1 MLLNSPEVQAKLSAA
16 NGRAEQ
22 LAKDTR
28 TDEQKFEELVW
39 SVYGRASEPD
49 EIATAK
55 EFIAS
60 KPPEKCKE
68 AWEDILWALINA
80 KEFQFID

>member
-28 TDEQKFEELVW
+28 
-39 SVYGRASEPD
+39 PD
-49 EIATAK
+49 EVKLAELFWAAYARGPEPEEIKTAQG
-55 EFIAS
+55 FLAS
-60 KPPEKCKE
+60 KAPEKRKE

-80 KEFQFID
+80 KEFQFVD